1 MHYQALDKNGKIY
14 QYDFIAD
21 AGEDGVVGESI
32 DMIICLFDLIFKT
45 NPDITHEEITAYTE
59 KKLKKWKTLY
69 GEHHYE

>member
-1 MHYQALDKNGKIY
+1 MWDPHHVVELLEEVDSNS
-14 QYDFIAD
+14 